1 MTAAQLSIGK
11 VSGDRY
17 KIAFETDAGTV
28 TCEVSVAPARRAD
41 GRSAD
46 EKRIDALHRA
56 KMLAR
61 AFHEAIVVG

>member
-1 MTAAQLSIGK
+1 MTAAQLIVGK
-11 VSGDRY
+11 LGDDRY
-17 KIAFETDAGTV
+17 KIAFQTDAGTV
-28 TCEVSVAPARRAD
+28 TCEVSVGRSKRAD

-46 EKRIDALHRA
+46 EKRLDALHRA